1 MKVNVM
7 IGLDKTAQDTLRN
20 IYAQLENNS
29 EISVS
34 SPGYKKTTID
44 YLVSQGLLEKI
55 DASTLSGW
63 AYIIRPTHGGEV
75 VFAELSALPLSKV
88 DTFIKQGEIIMKEEY
103 HHVTDPGLVIPDY
116 ISGPKSDQWF
126 NEISIFNSRILIN
139 HPLHD
144 QIAEVCKNH
153 KRSLSAHED
162 MMGYLKALAS
172 DDDFWNEANSRENTM
187 TIHSRKTIDQLLAED
202 ITRCE
207 EFLRN
212 PNDKGGQ
219 QLYVEITSRYDS
231 VIENFGNG
239 LYQYFSEQHFYDPE
253 VSGESLIHN
262 IRTLQGKMISYQAKN
277 YPPKENATFSI
288 LSSMNI
294 VKNNKKVF
302 IVHGHDNEAKQEL
315 ARVLEKSDFEAIIL
329 HEQPNSGKTIIE
341 KIERYTDVGYA
352 IVLYTECDK
361 GRDKNVPIEQE
372 KSRARQNV
380 VFEHGYLIAK
390 LGRDHVCALVKGDV
404 ETPGDI
410 SGVVYVPMDE
420 NGAWKMQLA
429 KDMQDV
435 GLPVDMNKFCR

>member
-1 MKVNVM
+1 M

-420 NGAWKMQLA
+420 NGAWKMKLA
-429 KDMQDV
+429 MDMQDV

>member
-1 MKVNVM
+1 MMKNIDM
-7 IGLDKTAQDTLRN
+7 ADRDTLKN
-20 IYAQLENNS
+20 IYKKFESES
-29 EISVS
+29 EITVS
-34 SPGYKKTTID
+34 SPDYKKTLID
-44 YLVSQGLLEKI
+44 YFVNQGLLTKI

-63 AYIIRPTHGGEV
+63 TYIIGPTHDGELTIN
-75 VFAELSALPLSKV
+75 ESANPFFSKIEA
-88 DTFIKQGEIIMKEEY
+88 FIKQGNAIMKEEY
-103 HHVTDPGLVIPDY
+103 HVTEPGFAFPDY

-126 NEISIFNSRILIN
+126 NEISIFNSRTLIN

-341 KIERYTDVGYA
+341 KSERYTDVGYA

-361 GRDKNVPIEQE
+361 GRDKNVQIEQE

>member
-1 MKVNVM
+1 M
-7 IGLDKTAQDTLRN
+7 IGLDKTAQDALRN

-88 DTFIKQGEIIMKEEY
+88 DTFIKQGETIMKEEY

-172 DDDFWNEANSRENTM
+172 DSDFWREPEPKENPM
-187 TIHSRKTIDQLLAED
+187 KVSSKRTIDQMLADD
-202 ITRCE
+202 IERCE
-207 EFLRN
+207 EYLN
-212 PNDKGGQ
+212 QPSDETYGKK
-219 QLYVEITSRYDS
+219 LYIEITSRYDS
-231 VIENFGNG
+231 IISGFGNG
-239 LYQYFSEQHFYDPE
+239 LYNYYADQHFYDPE
-253 VSGESLIHN
+253 ICGDSLLHN
-262 IRTLQGKMISYQAKN
+262 LRVLHGKMVAYQAKKN
-277 YPPKENATFSI
+277 SPVATVNNS
-288 LSSMNI
+288 LKHSESD
-294 VKNNKKVF
+294 VKDNKKVF
-302 IVHGHDNEAKQEL
+302 VVHGHDNEAKQEL

-329 HEQPNSGKTIIE
+329 HEQPNAGKTIIE
-341 KIERYTDVGYA
+341 KIERFSDVGYA

-420 NGAWKMQLA
+420 NGAWKIQLA

>member
-1 MKVNVM
+1 MKVNIM

-231 VIENFGNG
+231 VIENLGNG

>member
-1 MKVNVM
+1 MKVNIM

-103 HHVTDPGLVIPDY
+103 HYVTDPGLVIPDY

>member
-1 MKVNVM
+1 MMKNIDM
-7 IGLDKTAQDTLRN
+7 SDRDTLKN
-20 IYAQLENNS
+20 IYKKFESES
-29 EISVS
+29 EITVS
-34 SPGYKKTTID
+34 SPDYKKTLID
-44 YLVSQGLLEKI
+44 YFVNQGLLTKI

-63 AYIIRPTHGGEV
+63 AYIIGPTHDGELTTKETGNPN
-75 VFAELSALPLSKV
+75 FSKV
-88 DTFIKQGEIIMKEEY
+88 EAFIEQGNAIMKEEY
-103 HHVTDPGLVIPDY
+103 HVTEPGLAFPDY

-126 NEISIFNSRILIN
+126 NEISIFNSRTLIN

-420 NGAWKMQLA
+420 NDAWKMQLA

>member
-1 MKVNVM
+1 M

-231 VIENFGNG
+231 VIENFGYG
-239 LYQYFSEQHFYDPE
+239 LYQYFSEHHFYDPE

>member
-1 MKVNVM
+1 MKVNIM

-315 ARVLEKSDFEAIIL
+315 ARVLEKSVFEAIIL

>member
-1 MKVNVM
+1 MHNWRT
-7 IGLDKTAQDTLRN
+7 IARYPSRLRA
-20 IYAQLENNS
+20 I
-29 EISVS
+29 
-34 SPGYKKTTID
+34 KKTTID

-88 DTFIKQGEIIMKEEY
+88 DTFIKQGETIMKEEY

-162 MMGYLKALAS
+162 MMGYLKALVS

>member
-1 MKVNVM
+1 MKVNIM

-75 VFAELSALPLSKV
+75 VFAELLALPLSKV

>member
-1 MKVNVM
+1 MMKKIDMADRDV
-7 IGLDKTAQDTLRN
+7 LKN
-20 IYAQLENNS
+20 IYKKFES
-29 EISVS
+29 EGEITVS
-34 SPGYKKTTID
+34 SPDYKKTLID
-44 YLVSQGLLEKI
+44 FFVNQGLLTKI

-63 AYIIRPTHGGEV
+63 AYIIGPTHDGELTTKETGNPN
-75 VFAELSALPLSKV
+75 FSKV
-88 DTFIKQGEIIMKEEY
+88 EAFIEQGNAIMKEEY
-103 HHVTDPGLVIPDY
+103 HVTEPGLAFPDY

-126 NEISIFNSRILIN
+126 NEISIFNSRTLIN

-172 DDDFWNEANSRENTM
+172 DNDFWDEANSRENTM
-187 TIHSRKTIDQLLAED
+187 TIHSRNTIDQLLAED

-212 PNDKGGQ
+212 PNDKAGQ

-231 VIENFGNG
+231 VIDNFGNG
-239 LYQYFSEQHFYDPE
+239 LYQYFSEHHFYDPE

-277 YPPKENATFSI
+277 YPPKENATFSF

>member
-1 MKVNVM
+1 MKVNIM

-420 NGAWKMQLA
+420 NGAWKMKLA
-429 KDMQDV
+429 MDMQDV

>member
-1 MKVNVM
+1 MKVNIM

>member
-1 MKVNVM
+1 M

>member
-1 MKVNVM
+1 MMKNIDM
-7 IGLDKTAQDTLRN
+7 ADRDTLKN
-20 IYAQLENNS
+20 IYKKFESES
-29 EISVS
+29 EITVS
-34 SPGYKKTTID
+34 SPDYKKTLID
-44 YLVSQGLLEKI
+44 YFVNQGLLTKI

-63 AYIIRPTHGGEV
+63 AYIIGPTHDGELTTKETGNPN
-75 VFAELSALPLSKV
+75 FSKV
-88 DTFIKQGEIIMKEEY
+88 EAFIEQGNAIMKEEY
-103 HHVTDPGLVIPDY
+103 HITEPGLAFPDY

-126 NEISIFNSRILIN
+126 NEISIFNSRTLIN

-144 QIAEVCKNH
+144 QIAKVCKNH

>member
-1 MKVNVM
+1 M

-55 DASTLSGW
+55 DASILSGW

-103 HHVTDPGLVIPDY
+103 HHVTDSGLVIPDY

-420 NGAWKMQLA
+420 NGAWKIQLA

>member
-1 MKVNVM
+1 MKVNIM

-153 KRSLSAHED
+153 KRPLSVFFGTA
-162 MMGYLKALAS
+162 
-172 DDDFWNEANSRENTM
+172 
-187 TIHSRKTIDQLLAED
+187 
-202 ITRCE
+202 
-207 EFLRN
+207 FL
-212 PNDKGGQ
+212 
-219 QLYVEITSRYDS
+219 
-231 VIENFGNG
+231 
-239 LYQYFSEQHFYDPE
+239 
-253 VSGESLIHN
+253 
-262 IRTLQGKMISYQAKN
+262 
-277 YPPKENATFSI
+277 
-288 LSSMNI
+288 
-294 VKNNKKVF
+294 
-302 IVHGHDNEAKQEL
+302 
-315 ARVLEKSDFEAIIL
+315 
-329 HEQPNSGKTIIE
+329 
-341 KIERYTDVGYA
+341 
-352 IVLYTECDK
+352 
-361 GRDKNVPIEQE
+361 
-372 KSRARQNV
+372 
-380 VFEHGYLIAK
+380 
-390 LGRDHVCALVKGDV
+390 
-404 ETPGDI
+404 
-410 SGVVYVPMDE
+410 
-420 NGAWKMQLA
+420 
-429 KDMQDV
+429 
-435 GLPVDMNKFCR
+435 

>member
-1 MKVNVM
+1 MKVNIM

-20 IYAQLENNS
+20 IYTQLENNS

>member
-1 MKVNVM
+1 M

-139 HPLHD
+139 HSLHD